1 MKKTFSYLAVLL
13 LAAGVYSPA
22 QTAGQEQL
30 QKRVEQ
36 LEKELQDL
44 KSQIATLPSATPAA
58 QSTVPPEKSDEAE
71 GTLPQADVDQDAGK
85 SKTTMQIYG
94 AAQLD
99 LGYDAGAN
107 DPNWFDVMRTTKLPA
122 FADQF
127 GKGGR
132 TYSGVRQSRFGVKT
146 STPTG
151 WGDLKTIF
159 EFELFGVGVDAGQT
173 TFRLRHAWGEIGP
186 IGAGQTWSPF
196 MDPDVFPNSL
206 EYWGP
211 AGMVFF
217 RNVQFRVTP
226 YKRKGTEFMLA
237 LERPGASADPG
248 SLAGR
253 IEIQNTQA
261 RFPAPDFSSRF
272 RYSGERGHFQVATML
287 RYIKWDDLLPT
298 DAIDTSGSTIGWGV
312 NTSGNYIFNN
322 KKDTARLQVVYGH
335 AIQNYMND
343 SPVDVA
349 PVLTGNPTRPIDGEA
364 LAQLGAVAFLD
375 HTWSDRWSTSVGYS
389 LNRVDNT
396 ALQAPSAFHRG
407 HYALFNFMFYPVKNV
422 MTGAEFQWGRRENRS
437 DGFTYDDYR
446 VQFGAKY
453 NFSWDVF
460 GGGNK

>member
-1 MKKTFSYLAVLL
+1 
-13 LAAGVYSPA
+13 
-22 QTAGQEQL
+22 
-30 QKRVEQ
+30 
-36 LEKELQDL
+36 
-44 KSQIATLPSATPAA
+44 
-58 QSTVPPEKSDEAE
+58 
-71 GTLPQADVDQDAGK
+71 
-85 SKTTMQIYG
+85 
-94 AAQLD
+94 
-99 LGYDAGAN
+99 
-107 DPNWFDVMRTTKLPA
+107 
-122 FADQF
+122 
-127 GKGGR
+127 
-132 TYSGVRQSRFGVKT
+132 
-146 STPTG
+146 
-151 WGDLKTIF
+151 
-159 EFELFGVGVDAGQT
+159 
-173 TFRLRHAWGEIGP
+173 
-186 IGAGQTWSPF
+186 